1 MYTKGKLIPE
11 INGSIFKRYGRHK
24 RHQSP
29 DFNKTMKGKNRVEN
43 EEPLRKHSY
52 GYKLQRHVVDI

>member
-1 MYTKGKLIPE
+1 MYMKGKLIPE

-29 DFNKTMKGKNRVEN
+29 DFNKTMRGKNRVEN
-43 EEPLRKHSY
+43 EEPQGSIDTAINCS
-52 GYKLQRHVVDI
+52 VM